1 MVKYIIVTNNK
12 VLIITGLFLGIIAGV
27 SGGAFFA
34 FTNDLPQIEKLQ
46 SFNPSAVS
54 RVYSA
59 DNVLIKEFYSEKRMP
74 VSINQMP
81 EDLKTALVRTED
93 RSFYKHSGVD
103 IKGILR
109 AIVKDIIAG
118 DFVEGAS
125 TITQQLAKTLFLTS
139 KKTIT
144 RKIREAFLSFQLE
157 RRYTKDELLE
167 LYLNQVYFG
176 SGAYGVESAA
186 RKYFGKSVSDLDL
199 AECAL
204 LAAMPRS
211 PSRYSPLVNPELAKK
226 RRNIVLKILLK
237 TGYIDKETCDLQMA
251 TPITLAE
258 RSDRKAKAAYFT
270 EWIKKQIVD
279 ITGSSRLYNGGLT
292 IHTTLS
298 YELQKKVDA
307 SVNKRMTQLDK
318 RMASGGLKDKG
329 PQVAV
334 ISIDVETGAVL
345 AMTGGRNFSKSPYN
359 RATMA
364 KRQPGSSFKPF
375 VFACAIENGY
385 AQNMLILDSPVSFRG
400 ARRDT
405 PWEPENYSKT
415 FLGEITLRKALAL
428 SKNIPAIRI
437 MEGLGPSYVAGFA
450 RKFGIKSRMAPNLSL
465 ALGTSETTLMEMVSA
480 YSVFPNRG
488 KRATP
493 FAISRILDRNGRVLW
508 QHTPRTKIVTSRQ
521 VAAITT
527 NMLEA
532 VVKEG
537 TGKRALRLERPVAGK
552 TGTTDL
558 CKDALFLG
566 FSPSVATGVWVG
578 LDNHQSLGK
587 RETGAKAALPIWV
600 DVMEQTFANK
610 PVKYFDIPDGT
621 IQVKINPDTG
631 KAASYDSPGHI
642 TALFRIGNE
651 PE

>member
-1 MVKYIIVTNNK
+1 MAKYIIVTNNK
-12 VLIITGLFLGIIAGV
+12 IIIIAGIFLGIITGV

-46 SFNPSAVS
+46 SFKPSAVS

-74 VSINQMP
+74 VAITKMP
-81 EDLKTALVRTED
+81 EDLKIALVRTED

-103 IKGILR
+103 LKGIIR
-109 AIVKDIIAG
+109 AIVKDVIARE
-118 DFVEGAS
+118 FVEGAS

-144 RKIREAFLSFQLE
+144 RKIREAVLAFQLE

-186 RKYFGKSVSDLDL
+186 RIFFGKSVSDLDL

-211 PSRYSPLVNPELAKK
+211 PSRYSPLVNPELAIK
-226 RRNIVLKILLK
+226 RRNIVLRVLLK
-237 TGYIDKETCDLQMA
+237 TGYINKETCDMEKAKPLN
-251 TPITLAE
+251 LVE
-258 RSDRKAKAAYFT
+258 KSEHGAKAAYFT
-270 EWIKKQIVD
+270 AWIKKKIEA
-279 ITGSSRLYNGGLT
+279 ITGSSRLYNGGLI

-298 YELQKKVDA
+298 YDLQKTVEA
-307 SVNKRMTQLDK
+307 SLTKRMKQLDK
-318 RMASGGLKDKG
+318 RMERSGKKNAKA
-329 PQVAV
+329 QAAA
-334 ISIDVETGAVL
+334 ISIDVETGAIL
-345 AMTGGRNFSKSPYN
+345 AMAGGRDFSISPFN

-364 KRQPGSSFKPF
+364 KRQPGSSFKPL
-375 VFACAIENGY
+375 VYACAIESGY

-428 SKNIPAIRI
+428 SKNIPVIRI
-437 MEGLGPSYVAGFA
+437 IEVLKPSYVAGFA
-450 RKFGIKSRMAPNLSL
+450 RKFGIKSKLSPNLSL
-465 ALGTSETTLMEMVSA
+465 ALGTSETTLFEMTSA
-480 YSVFPNRG
+480 YTVFPNRG

-493 FAISRILDRNGRVLW
+493 YAISKILDRNGRVLW
-508 QHTPRTKIVTSRQ
+508 RHTPRAKIVISRQ

-537 TGKRALRLERPVAGK
+537 TGKRALRLDRPVGGK
-552 TGTTDL
+552 TGTTDQ

-578 LDNHQSLGK
+578 LDNHKSLGK

-600 DVMEQTFANK
+600 DIMEKTFLEK

-621 IQVKINPDTG
+621 TQVKIDPNTG
-631 KAASYDSPGHI
+631 KAAPYNSANYV
-642 TALFRIGNE
+642 TALFRTGNE
-651 PE
+651 P